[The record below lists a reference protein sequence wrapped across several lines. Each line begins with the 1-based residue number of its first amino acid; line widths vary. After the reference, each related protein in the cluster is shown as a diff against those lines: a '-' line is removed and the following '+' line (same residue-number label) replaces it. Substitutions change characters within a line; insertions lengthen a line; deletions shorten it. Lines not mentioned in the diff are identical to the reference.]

1 MKKKYGNEF
10 KVGIFVVICI
20 IGLVYLTVSTGKLNV
35 KQGGYYIYVI
45 FDDIAGLDVKA
56 PVMLNGRE
64 VGKVDSI
71 EISYKDNTT
80 KNILK
85 LWLPDDA
92 KVRSQATVAIKTLGL
107 MGEKYI
113 QISSNEGTDFLAS
126 NTILTGKAFMDL
138 DVLMDQ
144 ADAISDEVKKLTMAL
159 NNTLEGNQDEISRII
174 ANLEGTSQNIQE
186 LTEDIKRNPW
196 KLLHK
201 PREVR
206 KR

>member
-10 KVGIFVVICI
+10 KVGIFVILCI
-20 IGLVYLTVSTGKLNV
+20 LGLVYLTVSTGKLNV
-35 KQGGYYIYVI
+35 KQGGYYIYVV

-64 VGKVDSI
+64 VGKVEAI

-92 KVRSQATVAIKTLGL
+92 KVRSQAAVSIKTLGL

-113 QISSNEGTDFLAS
+113 QITSNEGADFLAP
-126 NTILTGKAFMDL
+126 NTILTGKPFMDL

-144 ADAISDEVKKLTMAL
+144 ADAITDEVKKLTLTL

-174 ANLEGTSQNIQE
+174 ANFELTSQNIQE

-201 PREVR
+201 PR
-206 KR
+206 

>member
-10 KVGIFVVICI
+10 KVGIFVVLCI
-20 IGLVYLTVSTGKLNV
+20 LGLLYLTVSTGKLNV
-35 KQGGYYIYVI
+35 KQGGYYIYVV

-64 VGKVDSI
+64 VGKVSSI
-71 EISYKDNTT
+71 DISYKDNTT

-85 LWLPDDA
+85 LWLPDDV
-92 KVRSQATVAIKTLGL
+92 KIRKQATVSIKTLGL

-113 QISSNEGTDFLAS
+113 QITSNEGMDFLEP
-126 NTILTGKAFMDL
+126 NTILQGKPLKDL

-144 ADAISDEVKKLTMAL
+144 ADSITEEVKKLTMVL

-174 ANLEGTSQNIQE
+174 ANLEVTSKNIQE

-201 PREVR
+201 PRQTR
-206 KR
+206 